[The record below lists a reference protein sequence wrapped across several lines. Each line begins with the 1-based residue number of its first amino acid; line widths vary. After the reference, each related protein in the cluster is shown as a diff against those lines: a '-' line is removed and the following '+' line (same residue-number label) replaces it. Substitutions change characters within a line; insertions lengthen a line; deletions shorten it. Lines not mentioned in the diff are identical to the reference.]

1 MLVSISVMALH
12 SSSVTDDAVPST
24 PGSAFSVVGTG
35 VELFA
40 RADAML
46 GGLRAASWRCSERR
60 KSLRVADGGASLDV
74 GLRDWR
80 QGGPCVGLTD

>member
-1 MLVSISVMALH
+1 MLVSMSVMALY

-40 RADAML
+40 RADAMV
-46 GGLRAASWRCSERR
+46 GGFRAASSGGSGRRRGVAANGARRC
-60 KSLRVADGGASLDV
+60 G
-74 GLRDWR
+74 
-80 QGGPCVGLTD
+80 C